1 MVQREDDLQIERPSP
16 GIAAGTERAER
27 LAHLLTLCYEPMLAW
42 RLDGPIEFW
51 NTGAEQLYG
60 FSSDEAVGRSSHAL
74 LQTKFPIE
82 FIELRSQLRRERRW
96 SGELRHTGKD
106 GREVIVN
113 SRMQLLDDDTVL
125 EVNRDVTAAAVFRA
139 VFNQTGIFAGVMDLQ
154 GYLREANNYR
164 WSGADTQGSRCWA
177 GHFGKRPGGAVR
189 RR

>member
-1 MVQREDDLQIERPSP
+1 MATGRPDRVLEHR
-16 GIAAGTERAER
+16 GRAALRIFIRRGGRAQQPRFAANEISI
-27 LAHLLTLCYEPMLAW
+27 
-42 RLDGPIEFW
+42 G
-51 NTGAEQLYG
+51 
-60 FSSDEAVGRSSHAL
+60 
-74 LQTKFPIE
+74 

-106 GREVIVN
+106 GREVIVDF
-113 SRMQLLDDDTVL
+113 RMQLLDDDTVL